1 MERRIGLLFGVFL
14 ALLVCAAGR
23 AAWLAVVRGDSLGAR
38 AHSQQ
43 VTEVTVPAR
52 RGSIVDRKGVGLAV
66 SLSASDVAADP
77 RQVKTPGRTAQL
89 IAPVLQRAPKD
100 VYADLSKRGTGF
112 VYLARNL
119 PASRARKLESLKLP
133 GLSFTPATHR
143 SYPQEWLAA
152 QLLGTVGTDGD
163 GLSGLE
169 YSENPVLRGRDGVRR
184 TVRDALGQP
193 IRLRDTPS
201 AQPGKDIRLT
211 IDSDVQERVEQVLQ
225 DVGEQYSPRGAT
237 AMVTD
242 PRTGEILALANWPRV
257 NANDFGSAPAFAQ
270 QDRAAGAAYEPGSTF
285 KPFTVAGALE
295 AGLVTPQT
303 TFPLAPQIKVA
314 DRTIGENEPRGYE
327 TLSTA
332 QILSQ
337 SSNVGAITI
346 GLRLGER
353 RFAQWVQR
361 FGFGQLT
368 GSDVPTEATGIVL
381 PVQKYSGSSMG
392 NLPIGQGIAVTPLQ
406 MAAAYGAIANG
417 GWLRPPRVI
426 MSVAGKPKPLPRPR
440 RVISA
445 RTAAEVR
452 DMLRGVV
459 GPQGTAEAAAV
470 PGYEVAGKTGTA
482 NKPDPDGG
490 YSTTRY
496 VASFVGFAPASR
508 PQVLITVMVDEPQ
521 GDIYGGSVAA
531 PAFQKIA
538 RFVLPYLGV
547 PPR

>member
-1 MERRIGLLFGVFL
+1 MSAPQGGLRGS
-14 ALLVCAAGR
+14 
-23 AAWLAVVRGDSLGAR
+23 AVVKGDSLGAR

-43 VTEVTVPAR
+43 VTEVTIPAR

-133 GLSFTPATHR
+133 WLSFTPATHR
-143 SYPQEWLAA
+143 SYPQDWLAA

-169 YSENPVLRGRDGVRR
+169 YSENSVLRGRDGVRR
-184 TVRDALGQP
+184 TVRDALGP
-193 IRLRDTPS
+193 ADPPARHAVGPARPGHPADDRLGHAGARRAGPPGRRAS
-201 AQPGKDIRLT
+201 A
-211 IDSDVQERVEQVLQ
+211 
-225 DVGEQYSPRGAT
+225 YSPRGAT

-353 RFAQWVQR
+353 RFAAWVQR
-361 FGFGQLT
+361 FGFGQRT

-426 MSVAGKPKPLPRPR
+426 MSMAGQPT
-440 RVISA
+440 A
-445 RTAAEVR
+445 RDRA
-452 DMLRGVV
+452 RG
-459 GPQGTAEAAAV
+459 A
-470 PGYEVAGKTGTA
+470 
-482 NKPDPDGG
+482 
-490 YSTTRY
+490 
-496 VASFVGFAPASR
+496 
-508 PQVLITVMVDEPQ
+508 
-521 GDIYGGSVAA
+521 
-531 PAFQKIA
+531 
-538 RFVLPYLGV
+538 
-547 PPR
+547 